1 MNKSLQKMYDAL
13 DMKYKLAAANEI
25 EESYKSKITAHILNI
40 FWLYHFYVWQWVLW
54 IIQLL
59 SIIPTLWVLCVIRSC
74 INIIFINWKVDNVN
88 YKRQRDILIKY
99 SSLK

>member
-40 FWLYHFYVWQWVLW
+40 F
-54 IIQLL
+54 
-59 SIIPTLWVLCVIRSC
+59 
-74 INIIFINWKVDNVN
+74 
-88 YKRQRDILIKY
+88 
-99 SSLK
+99 